1 MPRREGSVG
10 NTALLRLLRTVA
22 EVKAAKDRWPSTR

>member
-10 NTALLRLLRTVA
+10 NTALLLLLRTIA
-22 EVKAAKDRWPSTR
+22 EVKAAKSRRPSTW